1 MAEGQRL
8 SEEQV
13 SAAIRRA
20 AEIQHAAAGK
30 PVESGIT
37 AEDLVR
43 IGSELGVEE
52 GALRQ
57 AIAEVTSRGF
67 QSAGTQW
74 KLGIPV
80 RYDESAVLPV
90 ELTDDDWVA
99 LLEELRRQMGEPG
112 QPTQLAG
119 GHEWQAT
126 GSGLLPLMASFR
138 PKDGTTQVRITG
150 DLGQTGVLLGFC
162 ATMLTLGGMG
172 ISAADFGTASP
183 SFFLATGVIA
193 STAGVVWHG
202 LMRRI
207 GRRRHEAVRKVLEF
221 AQKLAVDRKQQAV
234 QPVAQESS
242 QASTDRQAVEARLHH

>member
-1 MAEGQRL
+1 M
-8 SEEQV
+8 

-30 PVESGIT
+30 PVESGIS

-43 IGSELGVEE
+43 IGAELGVDQD
-52 GALRQ
+52 ALRQ

-67 QSAGTQW
+67 QSAGTRW
-74 KLGIPV
+74 KLGIPF

-99 LLEELRRQMGEPG
+99 LLEELRSQMGETG

-126 GSGLLPLMASFR
+126 GGGLLPLMASFR

-150 DLGQTGVLLGFC
+150 DLGQLGVLLGFC
-162 ATMLTLGGMG
+162 ATMLTVGGIG
-172 ISAADFGTASP
+172 ISAADFGPGSA
-183 SFFLATGVIA
+183 SFFLASGAIA
-193 STAGVVWHG
+193 STTGLLWHG

-207 GRRRHEAVRKVLEF
+207 GRRRHETVRKVLEF
-221 AQKLAVDRKQQAV
+221 AQKLALDRKQQAV
-234 QPVAQESS
+234 QPFAQDIRQSG
-242 QASTDRQAVEARLHH
+242 TDRQAVEERLHH